1 MTKELNQYYREVR
14 RHLDCPKREKD
25 CLLSQ
30 SCQLVEE
37 LRESIPDLDYL
48 GVVDFLGEP
57 RELASTLVESMDQGT
72 VAKYKKQKARL
83 RVGAISLFSV
93 FVVTLSAFSFY
104 VAQQKEDVVITGED
118 VFVITEYVRT
128 NSAMLTEEVS
138 E

>member
-14 RHLDCPKREKD
+14 HHLDCPKKEKD
-25 CLLSQ
+25 RLLSQ
-30 SCQLVEE
+30 SHQMVEE
-37 LRESIPDLDYL
+37 LCESVPDLDYL

-57 RELASTLVESMDQGT
+57 RELASTFMESMDQET
-72 VAKYKKQKARL
+72 VAKYKKQKARI
-83 RVGAISLFSV
+83 RVGAISLLGV

-118 VFVITEYVRT
+118 VFVVTEYVQT
-128 NSAMLTEEVS
+128 NSGLLTEEVS

>member
-14 RHLDCPKREKD
+14 HHLDCPKREKD

-30 SCQLVEE
+30 SRQMVEE

-57 RELASTLVESMDQGT
+57 RELASTFMESMDQET
-72 VAKYKKQKARL
+72 VEKYKKQKARL

-104 VAQQKEDVVITGED
+104 VVHQKEDVVITGED
-118 VFVITEYVRT
+118 VFVVTEYVQT
-128 NSAMLTEEVS
+128 KSGLLPEEVS